1 MFQMKKVFV
10 NGTFDVLHTGHLS
23 LFEYA
28 KSLGEYLIVAID
40 SDERVK
46 EKKGSTRPINSLWER
61 SFMLSNLYTVDEV
74 RTFDSDKELEELVE
88 YYKPDIMVVG
98 SDWRDKPV
106 IGSQHAKELKF
117 FDRIDG
123 YSSTKIIQSIIDRG

>member
-1 MFQMKKVFV
+1 MKKVFV

-23 LFEYA
+23 LFQYA
-28 KSLGEYLIVAID
+28 KSLGDYVIVAID

-46 EKKGSTRPINSLWER
+46 EKKGPTRPINCLWER
-61 SFMLSNLYTVDEV
+61 AFMLANLSTIDEV
-74 RTFDSDKELEELVE
+74 RTFDSDGELEDLVE

-98 SDWRDKPV
+98 SDWKDKPV

-117 FDRIDG
+117 FDRINE